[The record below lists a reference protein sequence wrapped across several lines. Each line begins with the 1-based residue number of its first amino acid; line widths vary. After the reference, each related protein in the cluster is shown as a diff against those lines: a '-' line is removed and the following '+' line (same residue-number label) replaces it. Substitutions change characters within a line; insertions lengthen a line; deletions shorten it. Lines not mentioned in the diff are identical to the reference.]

1 MPTITESAII
11 ARPPE
16 EVFDAASDPEKQ
28 LKWDPDFTKSVEK
41 LTAGPLARGSRYRGK
56 FKQFGTVEYEF
67 AEFERPKRFSHLT
80 MMPMGEMSHILTFE
94 QVPEGTRLTQE
105 GRLKPKLLGRI
116 MWPMMSRMLRKRF
129 RTIVSEVDQYLS
141 SSAPASEDTKTTTA

>member
-1 MPTITESAII
+1 MPTITESLII

-28 LKWDPDFTKSVEK
+28 LMWDPEFTQSVEK
-41 LTAGPLARGSRYRGK
+41 LTPGPLSRGSRYRGK
-56 FKQFGTVEYEF
+56 FKQFGTMEYEF
-67 AEFERPKRFSHLT
+67 ADFERPKRFSHLT
-80 MMPMGEMSHILTFE
+80 MMPMGEMSHTFTFE

-105 GRLKPKLLGRI
+105 GRLKPRLLGRI

-129 RTIVSEVDQYLS
+129 RTIVSEVDEYLS
-141 SSAPASEDTKTTTA
+141 TSTSAPEETTT